1 MHRSFLF
8 FERLTAA
15 QGGRFFIIISGG
27 LSLKFFKEGLGEGS
41 TFAGYHPA
49 VNLIFFIF
57 AVGITMFSMSPAFLA
72 VTLVF
77 SWVYSLML
85 SGQKVIKTNLLFTVP
100 VIIIMAVINTLFNH
114 NGATVLFYLAGNR
127 ITMEAFISG
136 VVGALLISSVIIWFG
151 CFNVIMSSDK
161 LIYVFGKAAP
171 VLGLTLSMIFRFI
184 PLLKS
189 RFKEINLG
197 QRCMGRHVEGGKMA
211 RIRQTVK
218 EVSILISWSLEAAIE
233 TSDSM
238 EARGYGLPGR
248 TSFHL
253 FRMKPSDWK
262 ALVAI
267 MITGL
272 IGTAGCIMGR
282 TSIIFYPKIVAAQ
295 WDVVMIVV
303 FTAYCV
309 LLGIPIIIDIA
320 GERKW
325 QQ

>member
-1 MHRSFLF
+1 
-8 FERLTAA
+8 
-15 QGGRFFIIISGG
+15 
-27 LSLKFFKEGLGEGS
+27 
-41 TFAGYHPA
+41 
-49 VNLIFFIF
+49 
-57 AVGITMFSMSPAFLA
+57 MFSMSPAFLV
-72 VTLVF
+72 VTLAF
-77 SWVYSLML
+77 SWIYSLML
-85 SGQKVIKTNLLFTVP
+85 SGRKAVKTNLLFTVP
-100 VIIIMAVINTLFNH
+100 VIIIMALINTLFNH

-136 VVGALLISSVIIWFG
+136 VIGALLLSSVIIWFS

-161 LIYVFGKAAP
+161 LIYIFGKAAP

-197 QRCMGRHVEGGKMA
+197 QRCMGRHAEGGRMA
-211 RIRQTVK
+211 KLRQATK

-262 ALVAI
+262 ALAVL
-267 MITGL
+267 MVTGL

-282 TSIIFYPKIVAAQ
+282 TSIIFYPEIVPAQ
-295 WDVVMIVV
+295 WDAVLVVV
-303 FTAYCV
+303 FAAYCV
-309 LLGIPIIIDIA
+309 LLSVPIIIDIA

>member
-1 MHRSFLF
+1 
-8 FERLTAA
+8 
-15 QGGRFFIIISGG
+15 
-27 LSLKFFKEGLGEGS
+27 LKIFKDGLGEGS

-49 VNLIFFIF
+49 VNLIFFLF
-57 AVGITMFSMSPAFLA
+57 AIGITMFSMSPAFLA

-85 SGQKVIKTNLLFTVP
+85 SGRKAVKTNLLFTVP
-100 VIIIMAVINTLFNH
+100 VIIIMALINTLFNH

-127 ITMEAFISG
+127 ITLEAFISG
-136 VVGALLISSVIIWFG
+136 VVGALLLSSVIIWFG
-151 CFNVIMSSDK
+151 CFNIIMSSDK
-161 LIYVFGKAAP
+161 LIYIFGKAAP
-171 VLGLTLSMIFRFI
+171 VLGLTLSMVFRFI

-189 RFKEINLG
+189 RFKEIHLG
-197 QRCMGRHVEGGKMA
+197 QRCMGRHVEGGRMA
-211 RIRQTVK
+211 RLRQSVK

-253 FRMKPSDWK
+253 FRMKPEDWK
-262 ALVAI
+262 ALAAI
-267 MITGL
+267 GATGL
-272 IGTAGCIMGR
+272 AGTAGCIMGR
-282 TSIIFYPKIVAAQ
+282 TSINFYPQIVPMQ
-295 WDVVMIVV
+295 WDAVMIVI
-303 FTAYCV
+303 FTAYC
-309 LLGIPIIIDIA
+309 LLLSIPIVIDIT